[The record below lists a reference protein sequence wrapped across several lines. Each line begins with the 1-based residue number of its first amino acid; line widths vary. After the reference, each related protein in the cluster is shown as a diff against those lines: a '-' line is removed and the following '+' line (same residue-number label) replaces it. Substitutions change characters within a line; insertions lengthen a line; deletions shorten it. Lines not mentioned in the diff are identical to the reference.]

1 MNNFEKVYTTDTLK
15 NNRLVTLVT
24 LPMEESIMFPVA
36 QIIDLMKRGE
46 NVIFFS
52 FNHDSIKI
60 NEFLVPALKA
70 EPNPEKITGGLSI
83 IDIHQ
88 IPTKTPAGN
97 NWDVKSS
104 TAGMI
109 KFIKDNVIETQGA
122 LEREGKF
129 LNFIF
134 IDLPDNMVNDE
145 ETYNGLVDIKF
156 TQDVTSVLV
165 KALEMPIITA
175 TQMQNEQESKK
186 IMDEFMETDLTMHLL
201 KESAQMLASSDM
213 VFGIT
218 RKKVNFWTKLINFL
232 LFWRKRNNF
241 TLKILKNRSG
251 SDGQTYRVNIDMDEF
266 KTEIL

>member
-1 MNNFEKVYTTDTLK
+1 MMNNFEKVYTTDTLK
-15 NNRLVTLVT
+15 RNRLVTLVAF
-24 LPMEESIMFPVA
+24 PMEESIMVPVA

-52 FNHDSIKI
+52 FNHDSIKV

-83 IDIHQ
+83 IDTHQ
-88 IPTKTPAGN
+88 VPTKTPAGGTIKLSN
-97 NWDVKSS
+97 L
-104 TAGMI
+104 GMM
-109 KFIKDNVIETQGA
+109 KFIEEKVVETKKA

-134 IDLPDNMVNDE
+134 IDLPNNMVDDE
-145 ETYNGLVDIKF
+145 ETYKGLVDIKF

-175 TQMQNEQESKK
+175 AQMQNKKEGEK
-186 IMDEFMETDLTMHLL
+186 IMDDFMDKSMTSHMIN
-201 KESAQMLASSDM
+201 ESAKLVANSDM
-213 VFGIT
+213 IFGIK
-218 RKKVNFWTKLINFL
+218 RKKINFWTKLINFL

-241 TLKILKNRSG
+241 TLQVLKNRSG